1 MDVPAFFF
9 LTLSVSPLIL
19 LFFRCDIRNAYWHPS
34 FYSQFSKA
42 AVQTGAY
49 VAACVSVDT

>member
-1 MDVPAFFF
+1 MFLLFFFF